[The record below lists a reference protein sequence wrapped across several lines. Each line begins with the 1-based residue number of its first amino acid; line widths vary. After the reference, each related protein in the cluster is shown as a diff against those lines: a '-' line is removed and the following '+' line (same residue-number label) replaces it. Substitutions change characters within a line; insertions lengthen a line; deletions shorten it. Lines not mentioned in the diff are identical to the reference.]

1 MDIATIIGL
10 VLALGLIIFAMGEF
24 FTAFINIPSL
34 LIVVGG
40 TLGAI
45 FVFFPMENVL
55 GLGGIIRNVFLTKP
69 QQISTLIATIIDYA
83 GRARR
88 EGILSLQNVAN
99 EVDDPFFV
107 KGINLVVDG
116 VEETVIE
123 DIMTNEID
131 YLEER
136 HKSGADMLATMG
148 TLSPAFG
155 MIGTLI
161 GLVIM
166 LQNLADTSA
175 IGPAMAIA
183 LITTFYGALMA
194 NLVFIPFSGKLRLR
208 SNQELLLKRITLE
221 GVLAISQ
228 GNNPRVVEQKL
239 NSFLAP
245 KLRGSLTG

>member
-1 MDIATIIGL
+1 MDIGTIIGL
-10 VLALGLIIFAMGEF
+10 VLAFGLIVLGMGSF
-24 FTAFINIPSL
+24 VSAFVDFPSM
-34 LIVVGG
+34 LIVLGG

-45 FVFFPMENVL
+45 FIFFPIENLMGFGGIVKNVFFA
-55 GLGGIIRNVFLTKP
+55 KS
-69 QQISTLIATIIDYA
+69 QQLSGLIATIIDFA

-107 KGINLVVDG
+107 KGIGLVVDG
-116 VEETVIE
+116 IEESVIE
-123 DIMTNEID
+123 EIMGTEID
-131 YLEER
+131 YLEDR
-136 HKSGADMLATMG
+136 HKKGAEMLATMG
-148 TLSPAFG
+148 ALAPAFG

-166 LQNLADTSA
+166 LQNLQDTSK

-183 LITTFYGALMA
+183 LITTFYGAVMA
-194 NLVFIPFSGKLRLR
+194 NVIFIPFSGKLKQR
-208 SNQELLLKRITLE
+208 SSQELMLRRITME
-221 GVLAISQ
+221 GVMAIAS

-239 NSFLAP
+239 NSYLAP

>member
-10 VLALGLIIFAMGEF
+10 VLAFGLIVLGMG
-24 FTAFINIPSL
+24 AFVAAFVDFPSL

-40 TLGAI
+40 TVGAI
-45 FVFFPMENVL
+45 FIFFPLEQIL
-55 GLGGIIRNVFLTKP
+55 GLGGIIRNVFFAKP
-69 QQISTLIATIIDYA
+69 QQVSTLIATIIDYA

-107 KGINLVVDG
+107 KGIGLVVDG
-116 VEETVIE
+116 VEEGVID
-123 DIMTNEID
+123 DIMSTEID

-136 HKSGADMLATMG
+136 HKSGADMLGTMG
-148 TLSPAFG
+148 ALSPAFG

-166 LQNLADTSA
+166 LQNLSDTAS

-183 LITTFYGALMA
+183 LITTFYGAVLA
-194 NLVFIPFSGKLRLR
+194 NVVFVPFSGKLRLR
-208 SNQELLLKRITLE
+208 SAQEMLLRRITLE
-221 GVLAISQ
+221 GILAISQ

-239 NSFLAP
+239 NAFLAP

>member
-45 FVFFPMENVL
+45 FVFFPMENIL

-107 KGINLVVDG
+107 RGINLVVDG

-148 TLSPAFG
+148 TLSPALG

-183 LITTFYGALMA
+183 LITTFYGALLA

>member
-1 MDIATIIGL
+1 MDIATIVG
-10 VLALGLIIFAMGEF
+10 LALAFGLIVLGMG
-24 FTAFINIPSL
+24 AFVAAFVDLPSL

-45 FVFFPMENVL
+45 FVFFPLEQIL
-55 GLGGIIRNVFLTKP
+55 GLGGIIRNVFFVKP
-69 QQISTLIATIIDYA
+69 QQVSTLIATIIDYA

-88 EGILSLQNVAN
+88 EGILSLQNVGN

-107 KGINLVVDG
+107 KGVGLVVDG
-116 VEETVIE
+116 VEESVIR
-123 DIMTNEID
+123 DILNTEID
-131 YLEER
+131 FLEDR
-136 HKSGADMLATMG
+136 HKSGADMLAAMG
-148 TLSPAFG
+148 ALAPAFG

-166 LQNLADTSA
+166 LQNLADTST

-183 LITTFYGALMA
+183 LITTFYGAILA
-194 NLVFIPFSGKLRLR
+194 NVVFVPFSGKLRLR
-208 SNQELLLKRITLE
+208 SAQEMLLKRITVE
-221 GVLAISQ
+221 GVVAISQ

-239 NSFLAP
+239 NAFLAP

>member
-10 VLALGLIIFAMGEF
+10 VMAFGLVFLGMGAFAA
-24 FTAFINIPSL
+24 AFVDLPSV

-45 FVFFPMENVL
+45 FVFFPLEQIL
-55 GLGGIIRNVFLTKP
+55 GLGGVVRNVFFAKP
-69 QQISTLIATIIDYA
+69 RQVSTLIASIIDYA

-99 EVDDPFFV
+99 ELDDPFLV

-116 VEETVIE
+116 VEESVIE
-123 DIMTNEID
+123 EILGTEID
-131 YLEER
+131 FLEER
-136 HKSGADMLATMG
+136 HKSGADMLAAMG
-148 TLSPAFG
+148 ALAPAFG

-166 LQNLADTSA
+166 LQNLQDTAS

-183 LITTFYGALMA
+183 LITTFYGALLA
-194 NLVFIPFSGKLRLR
+194 NVVFIPFSGKLRLR
-208 SNQELLLKRITLE
+208 SNQEMLLKRITLE

-239 NSFLAP
+239 NSYLAP
-245 KLRGSLTG
+245 RLRGSLTG

>member
-131 YLEER
+131 YLEDR

>member
-1 MDIATIIGL
+1 MDLGSIIGI
-10 VLALGLIIFAMGEF
+10 VLASVLIASGMGSYLS
-24 FTAFINIPSL
+24 AFVDFPSL

-40 TLGAI
+40 TVGATM
-45 FVFFPMENVL
+45 VFFPLENLL
-55 GLGGIIRNVFLTKP
+55 GIGGIVRKVFFTPNLPT
-69 QQISTLIATIIDYA
+69 SSLIATIIDFA

-88 EGILSLQNVAN
+88 EGILSLQNVGA
-99 EVDDPFFV
+99 ESEDEFLV
-107 KGINLVVDG
+107 KGIGLVVDG
-116 VEETVIE
+116 IEEGVIE
-123 DIMTNEID
+123 EILANEID
-131 YLEER
+131 FVEER
-136 HKSGADMLATMG
+136 HKNGADMLASMG
-148 TLSPAFG
+148 ALSPAFG

-166 LQNLADTSA
+166 LQNLSDTAA

-194 NLVFIPFSGKLRLR
+194 NLLFIPFSGKLRVR
-208 SNQELLLKRITLE
+208 SNQEVLLRRLTLV
-221 GVLAISQ
+221 GILAIAA